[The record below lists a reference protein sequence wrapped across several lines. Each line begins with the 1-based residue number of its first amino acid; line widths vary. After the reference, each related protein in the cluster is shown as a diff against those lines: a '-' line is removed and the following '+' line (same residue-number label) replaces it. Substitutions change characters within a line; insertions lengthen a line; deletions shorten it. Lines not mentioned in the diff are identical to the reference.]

1 MKRTFEAETR
11 EEANQK
17 ADEWWAT
24 AKGVRFVHRSQIP
37 AGFRSNPSDRW
48 IVAIQYKEKEVT
60 PS

>member
-17 ADEWWAT
+17 ADEWWVR

-48 IVAIQYKEKEVT
+48 IVAIHYKEKEVT